1 MIGELSWRSDV
12 YNFGVVLMELLTGH
26 QPFDRSLPKNEQHLV
41 QWVCNLCTVYIK
53 KQLLYYHYVNIYTVI
68 DRI

>member
-26 QPFDRSLPKNEQHLV
+26 QPFDRSLPKPKQHLV
-41 QWVCNLCTVYIK
+41 QWVCDLCTVYIS
-53 KQLLYYHYVNIYTVI
+53 KQLLYNLYAGI
-68 DRI
+68 